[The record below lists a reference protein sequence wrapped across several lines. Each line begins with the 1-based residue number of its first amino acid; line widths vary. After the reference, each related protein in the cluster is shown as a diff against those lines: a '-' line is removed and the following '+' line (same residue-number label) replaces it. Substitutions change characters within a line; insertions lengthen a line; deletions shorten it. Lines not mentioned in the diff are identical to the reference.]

1 LPFVR
6 VPAQLH
12 LRAQLLAPFE
22 RQLRGLVA
30 ELGVADR
37 VFFHGLVPP
46 SEAVRVASAHDIGL
60 NLMPRGCVNHD
71 LAAPNKL
78 FTYAMAGLAIGSTA
92 TRGAAAVLKTMAGSS
107 LQYTPGNHAEL
118 ALRINELAA
127 EPGRLHA
134 MRTEAFQLA
143 QTRFNWDV
151 EQRRI
156 VDLVAGLERPLT
168 TAVAWRPAQT

>member
-1 LPFVR
+1 
-6 VPAQLH
+6 
-12 LRAQLLAPFE
+12 
-22 RQLRGLVA
+22 
-30 ELGVADR
+30 
-37 VFFHGLVPP
+37 
-46 SEAVRVASAHDIGL
+46 
-60 NLMPRGCVNHD
+60 
-71 LAAPNKL
+71 
-78 FTYAMAGLAIGSTA
+78 
-92 TRGAAAVLKTMAGSS
+92 VLKTMAGSS
-107 LQYTPGNHAEL
+107 FQYTPGNHAEL

-127 EPGRLHA
+127 EPARLHA